1 MRGTFPKAG
10 SELPATQPE
19 SREIKLIRIRERN
32 EEKLDTNIYQEQ
44 HELERAQMALMEI
57 YLQTLEMHETLHLL
71 NERNDL
77 QMQLPE
83 HRELLHQQNTICL
96 VLLDIV
102 HVHLGH
108 QFTILQQINAMVAL
122 QID

>member
-1 MRGTFPKAG
+1 MKGTFPKAG
-10 SELPATQPE
+10 SELPAIRPE

-44 HELERAQMALMEI
+44 HELEHAQMALMEI
-57 YLQTLEMHETLHLL
+57 YLQTLAMHETLHLL

-96 VLLDIV
+96 GLLDIV
-102 HVHLGH
+102 HVQLGH